1 MNNFPH
7 LRRISQAKWMVV
19 RELILLWT
27 LKPFESLFEAMASE
41 GDSLLKGN
49 WQRLSVLMRASLKG
63 LAVLGALAVMVGC
76 GNPSPPPAAPRTQP
90 TGAVIAVIE
99 GTLIVSH
106 SGQEIQVKA
115 GDEVPLS
122 TGYRAG
128 SGPDAGVTLRLP
140 DQSVLLLDPSA
151 TFQVVNWS
159 QTEDISLRGLA
170 GNMTLTAHSD
180 RITLEMSSVTS
191 FGLNS
196 LNLKVTPA
204 SDSTIVSLRVD
215 DPTVHLVVEQGE
227 ASLSINDT
235 LYQVVAG
242 TEVNASPGLDPDII
256 AATAPEAVTPSPV
269 PTELPIPQTPTAGAV
284 SLAETYPYPAPT
296 LIEPE
301 HQASV
306 TRGSAI
312 SLKWEPVAEADSD
325 AWYEVQLWQTTA
337 APYTVVGRVQSDT
350 WSSESEFQPGT
361 YRWRIQ
367 VVRLSDGAYLS
378 PPSETR
384 EFTLSQNS
392 HNPGSTPA
400 RPQTVQLPTPP
411 STSGQASPGF
421 YPKPALLSPANET
434 VFQAEDTIVLTW
446 DSAGTLQDDQWYE
459 VRLWENGTE
468 WRGAVKTRSTSWQ
481 VPKDYNPGRY
491 GWRVAAVLTQDG
503 NWVKD
508 ISPQSDMRFFV
519 WNSPPLQGDDHSS
532 DSGGGP
538 PSRR

>member
-1 MNNFPH
+1 
-7 LRRISQAKWMVV
+7 
-19 RELILLWT
+19 
-27 LKPFESLFEAMASE
+27 
-41 GDSLLKGN
+41 LKGN
-49 WQRLSVLMRASLKG
+49 WRRLSVVLSASLRG
-63 LAVLGALAVMVGC
+63 LTVLGAMVVMVGC
-76 GNPSPPPAAPRTQP
+76 GNSSPAPASPGTQP
-90 TGAVIAVIE
+90 TGVMISVIE
-99 GTLIVSH
+99 GTLIVFS
-106 SGQEIQVKA
+106 SGQETRVKA
-115 GDEVPLS
+115 GDEVPFS
-122 TGYRAG
+122 AGYRVG
-128 SGPDAGVTLRLP
+128 SGPNAGVTLRLP
-140 DQSVLLLDPSA
+140 DQSVLLLDPSS

-159 QTEDISLRGLA
+159 QTENISLRGLA
-170 GNMTLTAHSD
+170 GKMTLTAHSD
-180 RITLEMSSVTS
+180 KVTLEMSSVTS

-196 LNLKVTPA
+196 LDLKVTPA

-227 ASLSINDT
+227 ASVSINDA
-235 LYQVVAG
+235 LYRIVAG

-256 AATAPEAVTPSPV
+256 ATTTPEAVTPSPV
-269 PTELPIPQTPTAGAV
+269 PTELSMVQTPASSAV
-284 SLAETYPYPAPT
+284 SLADTYPYPAPT

-312 SLKWEPVAEADSD
+312 ALKWAPVAEADPD

-350 WSSESEFQPGT
+350 WSAESELQPGT

-384 EFTLSQNS
+384 EFTLSQS
-392 HNPGSTPA
+392 GRDSDSTPA
-400 RPQTVQLPTPP
+400 SPQMVQFPAPP
-411 STSGQASPGF
+411 STSSQASPSS
-421 YPKPALLSPANET
+421 YPKPNLLSPANET

-446 DSAGTLQDDQWYE
+446 DSAGTLQGDQWYE

-491 GWRVAAVLTQDG
+491 GWRVAAILTKDG

-508 ISPQSDMRFFV
+508 ISPQSDMYFFV
-519 WNSPPLQGDDHSS
+519 WNAPPVQGGGDDGSS
-532 DSGGGP
+532 GSDEGP